1 MITSAKKNPEQ
12 AQASN
17 RILIGTEIEGDVKSN
32 GDIRI
37 DGVVKGNIQVTGK
50 LVIGEKGKVEGEVVC
65 SNATVSGLL
74 KGKAEVKELLTMTA
88 TAVVQGDV
96 VTGKLS
102 VEPGAELSGT
112 CNMGAVVR
120 KMERKNDSGE
130 ESKES
135 KETA

>member
-17 RILIGTEIEGDVKSN
+17 RILLGTEIEGDLKSN
-32 GDIRI
+32 GDFRI
-37 DGVVKGNIQVTGK
+37 DGVVKGNINIAGK

-65 SNATVSGLL
+65 ANANISGLL
-74 KGKAEVKELLTMTA
+74 KGKVHVKELLHLEK
-88 TAVVQGDV
+88 TAVVKGDV
-96 VTGKLS
+96 ITAKLA

-112 CNMGAVVR
+112 CSMGSVVR
-120 KMERKNDSGE
+120 EMKKDAGSEAT
-130 ESKES
+130 